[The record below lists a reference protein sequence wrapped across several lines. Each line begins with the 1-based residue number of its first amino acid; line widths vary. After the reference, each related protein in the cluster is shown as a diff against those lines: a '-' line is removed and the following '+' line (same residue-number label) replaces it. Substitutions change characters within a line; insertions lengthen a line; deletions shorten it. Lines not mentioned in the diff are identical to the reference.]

1 MKRMHILVFAITVF
15 FVADV
20 SSIPSFADTV
30 SIDSLAWVSDSLDID
45 GIYDIA
51 YQNLQGDD
59 YLTEKSG
66 YGPTWETY
74 DTDLNDQSYM
84 SRDGVYSPDGIIFEK
99 DGTYGV
105 MDFSGTVLIDG
116 LAGNSCGAYNPAYDT
131 DSSDNDPYSCTGWG
145 ISLEQ
150 DAVLGSDYTWQDYS
164 SEIPDLMTGGDA
176 GIEYVNQEGLLK
188 AAIIGDPGNPPMDYK
203 DDWAAYTAE
212 DAIVMRIN
220 DETSQVLGSARV
232 NADGSVAY
240 VTDYPLYD
248 LDDARGYVNGFY
260 VTSFYTGDF
269 SIAREYGQEQDS
281 SGYGLVNAENG
292 ELITKQPYQEVK
304 WFEDGYCPVKVN
316 DRWAFIDEQGN
327 EITDFIF
334 EDASVLYDGKTF
346 VKLDGTYRILDLK
359 ATTGDVD
366 PEADGNEEKVTSYCD
381 GQTMTIYSDNPES
394 MFSIVTGSDLKENPE
409 AIYRLS
415 LLWGDQSGW
424 ETWLTLPSVSSEVM
438 SGRIHSIILDGG
450 QGQKATFHF
459 EASDGNTIRATLEE
473 QGAVCEY
480 SYDDNSR
487 IVSSHFVVDGND
499 TTTTYEYY
507 NEGLGLAIGGQG
519 WTGNIDLLDFCQF
532 DENGYPIRIGN
543 SDLPGALYYYLSYD
557 ESGKI
562 LSVRKTSDDGT
573 GSEENM
579 TELGT
584 MEFEYDNVINNEDVK
599 EDNNSESK
607 EDFSTATEQSG
618 VGWEDAYRQILESYT
633 DSNESFYVADLDGG
647 GIPELLL
654 TDATSESY
662 HGGRVEIYT
671 FDGTDAVDLGQ
682 YGSWNSIRVIQDQGV
697 LLDTYLWE
705 GGVGGTSY
713 YQIDDSEPE
722 HIHFLF
728 RVNQEIGEDGSFV
741 QRMADKDGN
750 DLPEAE
756 DVDDVISSYS
766 GTTVRYAVQDSL
778 SSQDDPDAVIM
789 MPVTKSNIIQTLGSD
804 NDYSGQMTESTS
816 EGDDE
821 NAGDTAAWQQAYWS
835 FLMDTLYDLTAD
847 QDKAFCI
854 DDMDGDG
861 IPEIALADNNTA
873 HYNGVTIYT
882 LQDNQALELGGF
894 GGNGGCEIC
903 KDKGIIRGAHS
914 GQGASINEY
923 CQIDHS
929 VPEGIKLL
937 CRVDSYTSETGTVY
951 DLVDADGNSIQ
962 SLTEDEYNSKIQ
974 EYESV
979 GTFTEYS
986 VPDSDGTNGYAK
998 YYPDWVPLYKLTYDS
1013 ICDATGIYEDDNY
1026 FNEEDDP
1033 YASEENYE

>member
-1 MKRMHILVFAITVF
+1 MKRMHILVFAISVF
-15 FVADV
+15 FTASI
-20 SSIPSFADTV
+20 SSILSFAGTV
-30 SIDSLAWVSDSLDID
+30 STDSLAWVSDSLDID

-59 YLTEKSG
+59 YLTEKNG
-66 YGPTWETY
+66 YGPTWEAY

-116 LAGNSCGAYNPAYDT
+116 LAGNSYGAYNPAYDP

-164 SEIPDLMTGGDA
+164 SEIPDLLTEGDA
-176 GIEYVNQEGLLK
+176 GIEYVDQEGLLK
-188 AAIIGDPGNPPMDYK
+188 AAIIGDPENPPMDIK
-203 DDWAAYTAE
+203 DDWSVYTGE

-292 ELITKQPYQEVK
+292 ELITKQPYQKVK
-304 WFEDGYCPVKVN
+304 WFEDGYCPVKMN

-359 ATTGDVD
+359 ATTGNGDV
-366 PEADGNEEKVTSYCD
+366 EV
-381 GQTMTIYSDNPES
+381 SDN
-394 MFSIVTGSDLKENPE
+394 D
-409 AIYRLS
+409 
-415 LLWGDQSGW
+415 D
-424 ETWLTLPSVSSEVM
+424 
-438 SGRIHSIILDGG
+438 
-450 QGQKATFHF
+450 
-459 EASDGNTIRATLEE
+459 TI
-473 QGAVCEY
+473 
-480 SYDDNSR
+480 
-487 IVSSHFVVDGND
+487 
-499 TTTTYEYY
+499 
-507 NEGLGLAIGGQG
+507 
-519 WTGNIDLLDFCQF
+519 
-532 DENGYPIRIGN
+532 
-543 SDLPGALYYYLSYD
+543 D
-557 ESGKI
+557 ES
-562 LSVRKTSDDGT
+562 DDQNIADT
-573 GSEENM
+573 
-579 TELGT
+579 
-584 MEFEYDNVINNEDVK
+584 
-599 EDNNSESK
+599 
-607 EDFSTATEQSG
+607 STATEQSG
-618 VGWEDAYRQILESYT
+618 VGWEDAYRQILESYM

-682 YGSWNSIRVIQDQGV
+682 YGSWNSICVIQDQGV

-713 YQIDDSEPE
+713 YQIDDSESE

-750 DLPEAE
+750 DLPDAE
-756 DVDDVISSYS
+756 ENVDDVISSYS

-778 SSQDDPDAVIM
+778 SNQDDPNAVIM

-804 NDYSGQMTESTS
+804 NDYSGQMTESTP
-816 EGDDE
+816 EGDEE
-821 NAGDTAAWQQAYWS
+821 NTGDTAAWQQAYWS

-882 LQDNQALELGGF
+882 WQNNQVLELGGF

-903 KDKGIIRGAHS
+903 KDKGIIRGEHS
-914 GQGASINEY
+914 GQGASITEY

-937 CRVDSYTSETGTVY
+937 CRVDTYTSETGTVY

-986 VPDSDGTNGYAK
+986 VPDSDGTNGYAE
-998 YYPDWVPLYKLTYDS
+998 YYPDWVPLYELTYDS

-1033 YASEENYE
+1033 YALEENYE